1 MDVDTQKRS
10 KISVQSEKQYVS
22 GFQSSVV
29 GSWECSLGGSRAEA
43 SQGMLEIGMA
53 LHVIAFGEKFIS
65 NLGS

>member
-1 MDVDTQKRS
+1 MEVDIQKRS

-22 GFQSSVV
+22 EFQSSAVD
-29 GSWECSLGGSRAEA
+29 SWECSLGGCRAEA

-53 LHVIAFGEKFIS
+53 HVIAFGEKFIS